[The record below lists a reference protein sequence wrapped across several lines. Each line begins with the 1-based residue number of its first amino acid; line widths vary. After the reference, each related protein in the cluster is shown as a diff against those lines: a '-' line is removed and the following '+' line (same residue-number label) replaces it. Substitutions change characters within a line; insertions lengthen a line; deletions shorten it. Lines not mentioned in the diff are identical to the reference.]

1 MKTSGIIFIVLGII
15 GTLIFGIDAIGDSE
29 SFSFLGIDV
38 GLSSANWTPL
48 IISVIIL
55 IVGIVLKSSANKSN

>member
-1 MKTSGIIFIVLGII
+1 MKTSGIIFIILGII

-29 SFSFLGIDV
+29 SFSFLGIEV

-48 IISVIIL
+48 IVSVIIL
-55 IVGIVLKSSANKSN
+55 IIGIVLKSSANKSN